1 MSESVSASESAS
13 ESAAASG
20 VARRVP
26 SRGWYGLAA
35 VVLLIG
41 ASAFSASLGVARA
54 QVQGRLAEMIRV
66 VVPGE
71 AQLELTRA
79 GRHLVYYERM
89 GVVGD
94 EQIDT
99 RERFA
104 ALPKMNV
111 DLYGPDGVR
120 VPLTRSSDTEAQM
133 FNGGM
138 ASSEWEFE
146 SPAAGTYRMTAAH
159 SNPIEDRVLLAVG
172 PPVADGVLS
181 AWTGPFG
188 GASVLAFSFVFAA
201 IVTLVTWALRRGDV
215 TPRED

>member
-1 MSESVSASESAS
+1 MSEP
-13 ESAAASG
+13 ESAAVSSPG
-20 VARRVP
+20 HRVP

-35 VVLLIG
+35 VTLLIG
-41 ASAFSASLGVARA
+41 ASAFSASLGVARV
-54 QVQGRLAEMIRV
+54 QVQARLAQMIRV
-66 VVPGE
+66 VVPGDAE
-71 AQLELTRA
+71 LELTRA

-89 GVVGD
+89 GEVGG

-111 DLYGPDGVR
+111 DLYGPDGAR
-120 VPLTRSSDTEAQM
+120 VALTRSSATESQM

-146 SPAAGTYRMTAAH
+146 APAAGVYRMTAVH
-159 SNPIEDRVLLAVG
+159 GNPIDDRVLLAVG

-188 GASVLAFSFVFAA
+188 GASVLAFCFVFAA
-201 IVTLVTWALRRGDV
+201 IVTLVTWAMRRGDV